1 MDENL
6 RSILLG
12 LSALYVIAG
21 IALILTIL
29 RHEVK
34 QQHPAAALN
43 RFTHLFLVGVAFQ
56 CLHFIEEFVTGF
68 HIRFPAFLGLAPWP
82 AEFFVT
88 FNLAWIAIWIISA
101 IGIYYYFQ
109 AAYFPVWFFIL
120 GMIGNGVFHPLLA
133 LATQE
138 YFPGLVTSPI
148 VGVMG
153 ILLFTKLW
161 ELTRP
166 RTSAI
171 NEPIHPQ
178 SY

>member
-43 RFTHLFLVGVAFQ
+43 RFMHLFLVGVALQ
-56 CLHFIEEFVTGF
+56 CLHFIEEFVTGLYI
-68 HIRFPAFLGLAPWP
+68 HLPAFLDLAPWSP
-82 AEFFVT
+82 EFFVA

-101 IGIYYYFQ
+101 IGIYHHFP
-109 AAYFPVWFFIL
+109 AAYFPVWFFIF
-120 GMIGNGVFHPLLA
+120 GMVGNGVFHPLLA
-133 LATQE
+133 LATQG

-148 VGVMG
+148 VGV
-153 ILLFTKLW
+153 ISIILFTKLW
-161 ELTRP
+161 ELTQP
-166 RTSAI
+166 RTAWG
-171 NEPIHPQ
+171 
-178 SY
+178 